1 MAPKS
6 LPGYV
11 IASLGVS
18 LGGLI
23 NGYDTGSIGAVIS
36 MPQFEDTMGTLSPT
50 LVGFTVSLIQ
60 LAGVVPSVFAGW
72 LADHHGRCSA
82 ILLGTV
88 TFCVGALLQG
98 TAFGLPQFLVGRT
111 IAGLGEGVYL
121 STMAV
126 YISEI
131 SPTRSRGVLAGLP
144 QFMSTAG
151 ICIGYFTCYGSVYI
165 RESSMAWRLPF
176 IIMVLMSAALIGCC
190 IKLPESPRWS
200 ISRGDQPATLDA
212 LRRLDFSMVEAER
225 TFLSAGATAEQRVS
239 LTLWQSI
246 AILFRKAYR
255 TRTMLALFVLGMV
268 QLSGI
273 DGVLYYAPLLF
284 SQAGLS
290 SNTASFLASG
300 VSAIL
305 MLAISVPAFLLADKW
320 GRRTSAITGGIG
332 LSGIMFLIGSLYAAD
347 AVHPSGI
354 ARWVVIV
361 SVFLFGLIYCA
372 TWGIMGKIYATEI
385 QPTHVRAAA
394 NCVAQGLGFF
404 TNWFVAMITPILL
417 DKSAFSAYFLFGG
430 LALFTVAVL
439 GAYMPETRGRSLED
453 IQQAFHHPALESL
466 TSRLKSWAR
475 RAGMAQAATRT
486 PTSSSDHRDDLEL
499 RLCPVDQ
506 LNATQRSPTANP
518 IGTMARGLRVDTPVA

>member
-6 LPGYV
+6 PPGYV
-11 IASLGVS
+11 LASLAIS
-18 LGGLI
+18 LGGLV

-36 MPQFEDTMGTLSPT
+36 MSQFEDTIGTLSPT
-50 LVGFTVSLIQ
+50 LVGFTVSLIM
-60 LAGVVPSVFAGW
+60 LAGAVPSVFAGW
-72 LADHHGRCSA
+72 LADHQGRLKT

-88 TFCVGALLQG
+88 TFCFGALLQG
-98 TAFGLPQFLVGRT
+98 TAYGLPQFLVGRT

-121 STMAV
+121 SNMAV

-131 SPTRSRGVLAGLP
+131 SPTKSRGILAGLP

-176 IIMVLMSAALIGCC
+176 IIMVLMSVVLIGCC
-190 IKLPESPRWS
+190 TKLPESPRWS
-200 ISRGDQPATLDA
+200 MSRGDQPAALDA
-212 LRRLDFSMVEAER
+212 LRRLDFSMAEAER
-225 TFLSAGATAEQRVS
+225 TFMSAGATAEQRVS

-246 AILFRKAYR
+246 TILFRRGYR
-255 TRTMLALFVLGMV
+255 TRTVLALFVLGMV

-273 DGVLYYAPLLF
+273 DGVLYVGARPSIYTCPSYPQKLLTTSQYAPLLF

-347 AVHPSGI
+347 AVHPFGI

-372 TWGIMGKIYATEI
+372 TWGIVGKIYATEI

-394 NCVAQGLGFF
+394 NCVAQGLGFVRW
-404 TNWFVAMITPILL
+404 T
-417 DKSAFSAYFLFGG
+417 LFGKSSFR
-430 LALFTVAVL
+430 LVADFHRSVHQL
-439 GAYMPETRGRSLED
+439 VRRHDHSYPTRQVSVQRVFPLRRSL
-453 IQQAFHHPALESL
+453 IVHRGSARSL
-466 TSRLKSWAR
+466 HA
-475 RAGMAQAATRT
+475 
-486 PTSSSDHRDDLEL
+486 
-499 RLCPVDQ
+499 
-506 LNATQRSPTANP
+506 
-518 IGTMARGLRVDTPVA
+518 

>member
-1 MAPKS
+1 MTRKS
-6 LPGYV
+6 PPGYV
-11 IASLGVS
+11 LASLAIS

-36 MPQFEDTMGTLSPT
+36 MSQFEHTIGLLSPT
-50 LVGFTVSLIQ
+50 LVGFTVSLIM
-60 LAGVVPSVFAGW
+60 LAGAVPSVFAGW
-72 LADHHGRCSA
+72 LADHHGRLKTV
-82 ILLGTV
+82 LLGTV
-88 TFCVGALLQG
+88 TFCLGALLQG
-98 TAFGLPQFLVGRT
+98 TAYGLPQFLVGRT

-121 STMAV
+121 SNMAV

-131 SPTRSRGVLAGLP
+131 SPTKSRGILAGLP

-151 ICIGYFTCYGSVYI
+151 ICIGYFTCYGSVYM

-176 IIMVLMSAALIGCC
+176 IIMVLMSVVLIGCC

-200 ISRGDQPATLDA
+200 MSRGDQPAALDA

-225 TFLSAGATAEQRVS
+225 TFMSAGAAAEQRVS

-246 AILFRKAYR
+246 AILFRRGYR

-347 AVHPSGI
+347 AVHPFGI

-372 TWGIMGKIYATEI
+372 TWGIVGKIYATEI

-430 LALFTVAVL
+430 LSLFTVAVL
-439 GAYMPETRGRSLED
+439 GACMPETRGRSLED
-453 IQQAFHHPALESL
+453 IQQAFHHPALGSL
-466 TSRLKSWAR
+466 TSRLKSFVR
-475 RAGMAQAATRT
+475 RGDRAAIGT
-486 PTSSSDHRDDLEL
+486 PISSSGDRDDLEL
-499 RLCPVDQ
+499 RPSAVDHG
-506 LNATQRSPTANP
+506 NATQRVPTANP
-518 IGTMARGLRVDTPVA
+518 INTMTRGLRIDAPVA